1 MRGSIASADYK
12 TKLTLN
18 IAGSEPTN
26 DEAYVLTVPAEFTIS
41 KVGWNAFDG
50 GIKAEA
56 KSGST
61 FSGTLN
67 ITASSDNNWSL
78 VLSPD
83 KTDSIGY
90 TLASQ
95 DEGAQ
100 NITWT
105 FTADE
110 VNASGGTIKTAGV
123 IVVDYSSK
131 TAGMYE
137 DTITFTAS
145 TATERTITWAST
157 FVSSINGDINN
168 SKDGITLTHSSGN
181 GFSQKYFNEN
191 SAYTYT
197 STVGSIKKIEI
208 YTEGDVSDDDQKI
221 AQTWGTD
228 WSYDSTTYV
237 FTWAGTPSASITT
250 GLLSDSTWTTSDVT
264 SFVFTVLE

>member
-1 MRGSIASADYK
+1 MYNYFIYQFE
-12 TKLTLN
+12 N
-18 IAGSEPTN
+18 IAASGPTD
-26 DEAYVLTVPAEFTIS
+26 DESYVLTVPAEFTIS

-100 NITWT
+100 NLTWT

-110 VNASGGTIKTAGV
+110 VNASGGTTKTAGV
-123 IVVDYSSK
+123 IVPDYSSK
-131 TAGMYE
+131 TAGTYE
-137 DTITFTAS
+137 DTLTFSVS
-145 TATERTITWAST
+145 TGSAATEKTITWDST
-157 FVSSINGDINN
+157 FVENINGNSNN
-168 SKDGITLTHSSGN
+168 SKDGITLTHSGGK
-181 GFSQKYFNEN
+181 GFGQKYFVEA